1 MKQLIVIYNMFSF
14 KQQFIIINDNQEV
27 EQTLYVDHNSIE
39 DSIIRLA
46 YQHDIRNIT
55 IKGNF
60 KLTSKIRDNV
70 AKQEFAQ
77 YKVNALK
84 IALI

>member
-27 EQTLYVDHNSIE
+27 EQTLYIDHNSIE

-55 IKGNF
+55 IKGHF
-60 KLTSKIRDNV
+60 KFTSKIKDNV